1 MGIVGAMQNEDPEV
15 TLPKVTAASRSPE
28 AVEAIGFGEALALE
42 AGSERPGGSPTVTA
56 DTLSAEVCVAIG
68 GTGAWFRSVA

>member
-1 MGIVGAMQNEDPEV
+1 MQNEDLDF

-28 AVEAIGFGEALALE
+28 AVGAFGFGEALAFE

-56 DTLSAEVCVAIG
+56 DTLSTEVCVAFG
-68 GTGAWFRSVA
+68 GTGAWFEVSPEVAC